1 MKGWFER
8 LPIHRK
14 LVVSALL
21 ITAVALFV
29 ATLGLSI
36 FDVWRYRT
44 AAAEDAG
51 ALASVLAENTAAAV
65 MFNQTEA
72 AEDILRSVRVRN
84 VVTRVCIFLPGGEQF
99 AGFSVSATTCPA
111 RVPPEDGWS
120 GVYGAAPVMRN
131 GRTYGTVY
139 VERSLSDL
147 QRRLLI
153 TGLAGIVMFAVAA
166 LAAYLLAQRVN
177 ATISRPIADL
187 ADVVRRFGDT
197 ATTQLPDIR
206 AAPDELGQLVT
217 AFSEM
222 VTRVRTASDD
232 LRRTNEALLVEKAE
246 RETALMRQLD
256 SDRRFK
262 TLADGSPVLL
272 WVYGPE
278 GCEFVNRAYTDFF
291 GLDTDLDVRRFDW
304 VQFVHP
310 DDRESYL
317 EAYRRAFETRTP
329 FHAESRVRRRDQ
341 EWRWMRAEATPR
353 IENDV
358 FVGFV
363 GASIDITERRRA
375 EEALREADQRK
386 DAFLAVLA
394 HELRNPL
401 APLRNGIELLRM
413 GLGKPD
419 AIQPVLAIL
428 ERQVAHMVHLVD
440 DLLDVSRITSGKIRL
455 QRQPTGLAELVNGAI
470 DANRAVIASADLSLH
485 VHLPE
490 TPCLLD
496 VDPTRFVQVLSNVL
510 NNSVKFTDRGGRIDL
525 VAAVNTAESP
535 PLLTLT
541 VSDSGDGIA
550 PATLPRI
557 FDFFVQGD
565 TPGRGKSGLGIGLGL
580 ARQLM
585 ELHGG
590 SIEAQSEGPG
600 RGTTVTLRLPVLET
614 TPVQAGKD
622 ALRAS
627 SPFTGRRVVV
637 IDDNEDAA
645 DTLAALVAALGA
657 EAATAYSGPDGLR
670 AVADLRPDIVLL
682 DIGMPDLDGYET
694 CRRLRAEPFG
704 QSAYIVALTGF
715 GQVRDRERALA
726 DGFDAHLTKPADPR
740 ILQEL
745 LTARAA
751 RRVAES
757 N

>member
-1 MKGWFER
+1 MKRWFEQ

-65 MFNQTEA
+65 MFNQAEA
-72 AEDILRSVRVRN
+72 AEDILQSVRVRN
-84 VVTRVCIFLPGGEQF
+84 VVTRVCIFLPDGERF
-99 AGFSVSATTCPA
+99 AGFSVSAATCPA
-111 RVPPEDGWS
+111 RVPAGDDWS
-120 GVYGAAPVMRN
+120 GVYGSAPIMRN
-131 GRTYGTVY
+131 GRTYGTVV
-139 VERSLSDL
+139 VERNLSDL
-147 QRRLLI
+147 QQRLLL
-153 TGLAGIVMFAVAA
+153 TALAGVVMFAVAA

-187 ADVVRRFGDT
+187 AEFVRRFGET
-197 ATTQLPDIR
+197 ATAQLPDLR
-206 AAPDELGQLVT
+206 TAPDELGQLVA

-222 VTRVRTASDD
+222 VTRVQTASDD
-232 LRRTNEALLVEKAE
+232 LRRSNEALRIEKAE

-272 WVYGPE
+272 WVNGPD
-278 GCEFVNRAYTDFF
+278 GCEFVNRAYTDFL
-291 GLDTDLDVRRFDW
+291 GLDTDLNVRRFDW

-317 EAYRRAFETRTP
+317 EAYRSAFETRTP
-329 FHAESRVRRRDQ
+329 FHAESRFRRRDD

-358 FVGFV
+358 FLGFV

-401 APLRNGIELLRM
+401 APLRNGIELLR
-413 GLGKPD
+413 LDVGKPD
-419 AIQPVLAIL
+419 AAKPVLAIL

-455 QRQPTGLAELVNGAI
+455 QRQPTALADLVNGAI
-470 DANRAVIASADLSLH
+470 DANRAAIDAAGLSLS

-490 TPCLLD
+490 APCPLD
-496 VDPTRFVQVLSNVL
+496 VDPTRFIQVLSNVL

-525 VAAVNTAESP
+525 AAEIDTAASP
-535 PLLTLT
+535 AQLTLT
-541 VSDSGDGIA
+541 VTDSGAGIA
-550 PATLPRI
+550 PATLPHI

-580 ARQLM
+580 ARQLV

-590 SIEAQSEGPG
+590 SIDAQSDGVG
-600 RGTTVTLRLPVLET
+600 RGSTLTLRLPVLAEAAVRFT
-614 TPVQAGKD
+614 KEVVRTPT
-622 ALRAS
+622 
-627 SPFTGRRVVV
+627 PFIGRRVVV

-670 AVADLRPDIVLL
+670 RVADLRPDIVLL

-715 GQVRDRERALA
+715 GQLHDRERALA

-745 LTARAA
+745 LAARPARRAA
-751 RRVAES
+751 EP